1 MKIILLLFLVL
12 LSLQVNSQNSGVKHV
27 VTHRNVTVTT
37 HPSGLRKFP
46 SWAVFPG
53 KEAQIRKILMH
64 VTLGCP
70 DSLPC
75 AHWDY
80 LDHITLL
87 KAGGKNGRNLNYEL
101 GRMLTP
107 YGSIYN
113 KGWSFTWTADVTDF
127 ALELRDSVQIEYA
140 HSGYEPQTAG
150 WSLSIDFEVYQGRP
164 VVNPLS
170 ITPLWFGS
178 FPFGDPKKELKKLL
192 VPIPFIM
199 QKNSFINRIRIQQTG
214 HGMDNPKGCSEF
226 CSRWR
231 DLKMD
236 GVVIDHKNLWKEC
249 GSNPLY
255 PQGGTWIFDRG
266 WWCPGDLQMAD
277 SYDVFSKPGEHSV
290 EIEMEP
296 YAATGNIQ
304 AAENIAS
311 YLIQYSAPLSK
322 NDACIEEIL
331 VPNKKQNYNR
341 MNPACFQPKIVIRNL
356 GSNLLQNL
364 DLIYQTIGKKSRTF
378 HWKGNLNFNQKEEV
392 ILPGDIESTPGE
404 VNNFMVK
411 ITNPN
416 GQSDEWTADNLMV
429 SQFEPP
435 PVLPEKFIVQYLS
448 NNHPKDNSIFILDGK
463 SDTTYLKSPKNV
475 MPQKEYRD
483 TLYLKAGK
491 YEMTLTDSAGNG
503 LEFWYEARQGYGY
516 LRLLDLKGRLLHNF
530 ESDCGNGQFFA
541 FTTSPVFAP
550 DTCNSQFA
558 FVLYPRRTRDSISLD
573 YHSDVKCRME
583 VRITMDGQLV
593 EKHEYQ
599 SVKQGKFFYNV
610 GYLPKGRYILDA
622 IMNWESRFKRRFNIE

>member
-1 MKIILLLFLVL
+1 MKILPLFILIFF
-12 LSLQVNSQNSGVKHV
+12 SLQLKAQNFGVKHF
-27 VTHRNVTVTT
+27 VTHKNVTVTT

-46 SWAVFPG
+46 SWSVFPG
-53 KEAQIRKILMH
+53 KEIQIRKILMH

-87 KAGGKNGRNLNYEL
+87 KTGGRNGRNLNYEL

-113 KGWSFTWTADVTDF
+113 KGWSFMWTVDITDF
-127 ALELRDSVQIEYA
+127 ALQLRDSVQIEYA
-140 HSGYEPQTAG
+140 HSGYEPQTVG
-150 WSLSIDFEVYQGRP
+150 WSLTIDFEVYLGRP
-164 VVNPLS
+164 VVKPIS
-170 ITPLWFGS
+170 IQPLWFGS
-178 FPFGDPKKELKKLL
+178 FPYGDPRKELRKLL
-192 VPIPFIM
+192 APITFKM
-199 QKNSFINRIRIQQTG
+199 EKNSSINRIRIQQTG

-231 DLKMD
+231 DLKVD
-236 GVVIDHKNLWKEC
+236 GVLIDHKNLWKEC

-277 SYDVFSKPGEHSV
+277 TYDVNSKQGEHSV

-296 YAATGNIQ
+296 YTASGNIQ

-311 YLIQYSAPLSK
+311 YLIQYSAPTSK
-322 NDACIEEIL
+322 NDVSIEEIL
-331 VPNKKQNYNR
+331 VPNNKQNFNR
-341 MNPACFQPKIVIRNL
+341 MNPACFHPKIIIRNL
-356 GSNLLQNL
+356 GSNALRNL
-364 DLIYQTIGKKSRTF
+364 DISYQTIGKKTHLF
-378 HWKGNLNFNQKEEV
+378 HWKGNLKFNQSEEV
-392 ILPGDIESTPGE
+392 TLPESIETTADG

-411 ITNPN
+411 LISPN
-416 GQSDEWTADNLMV
+416 GQMDEWTADNLMV
-429 SQFEPP
+429 SHFDTP

-448 NNHPKDNSIFILDGK
+448 NNHPKDNSIFILNSQG
-463 SDTTYLKSPKNV
+463 DTTYLKRPSEVKPH
-475 MPQKEYRD
+475 QEYRD

-491 YEMTLTDSAGNG
+491 YEMTLTDTAGNG
-503 LEFWYEARQGYGY
+503 LEFWYEAKQGYGY

-541 FTTSPVFAP
+541 FTTSPVFTQ
-550 DTCNSQFA
+550 DTCNAQFA
-558 FVLYPRRTRDSISLD
+558 FVLYPRRTSDSISLD
-573 YHSDVKCRME
+573 YHSDIKSKME

-599 SVKQGKFFYNV
+599 SVRQGKFFYNV
-610 GYLPKGRYILDA
+610 GYLPKGRYILEA
-622 IMNWESRFKRRFNIE
+622 IMNGESKFKRRFNIE

>member
-1 MKIILLLFLVL
+1 MKITLLFLTII

-27 VTHRNVTVTT
+27 VSHRNVTVTT
-37 HPSGLRKFP
+37 HPSGLRKFL

-53 KEAQIRKILMH
+53 KQSQIRKILMH

-70 DSLPC
+70 DTLPC

-87 KAGGKNGRNLNYEL
+87 KSGGRNGRNLNYEL

-140 HSGYEPQTAG
+140 HSGYEPQTVG
-150 WSLSIDFEVYQGRP
+150 WSLTIDFEVYQGRP
-164 VVNPLS
+164 VINPLS

-178 FPFGDPKKELKKLL
+178 FPYGDPKKELKKLL
-192 VPIPFIM
+192 VPIPFVM
-199 QKNSFINRIRIQQTG
+199 QKNSSINRIRIQQTG

-231 DLKMD
+231 DIKMD
-236 GVVIDHKNLWKEC
+236 GIVINHQNLWKEC

-266 WWCPGDLQMAD
+266 WWCPGDLQTAD

-296 YAATGNIQ
+296 YTAKENIQ

-311 YLIQYSAPLSK
+311 YLIQYSAPTCK
-322 NDACIEEIL
+322 NDASLEEIL

-341 MNPACFQPKIVIRNL
+341 MNPACFHPIIIIRNL
-356 GSNLLQNL
+356 GSNPLQHL
-364 DLIYQTIGKKSRTF
+364 DVNYQTIGSKIRTF
-378 HWKGNLNFNQKEEV
+378 HWKGNLKFNQKEEV
-392 ILPGDIESTPGE
+392 ILPGDIESMPGE
-404 VNNFMVK
+404 VNNFMVRL
-411 ITNPN
+411 TNPN
-416 GQSDEWTADNLMV
+416 GQIDEWTADNLMV
-429 SQFEPP
+429 SQFDPP
-435 PVLPEKFIVQYLS
+435 TVLPEKFVVQYLS
-448 NNHPKDNSIFILDGK
+448 NNHPKDNSIYIINGK
-463 SDTTYLKSPKNV
+463 GDTTYLKSPDKV
-475 MPQKEYRD
+475 MPHKEYRD

-503 LEFWYEARQGYGY
+503 LEFWYEAKQGYGY

-541 FTTSPVFAP
+541 FMTTPAFVP

-558 FVLYPRRTRDSISLD
+558 FVLYPRRTSDSISLD
-573 YHSDVKCRME
+573 YHADVKCHME

-610 GYLPKGRYILDA
+610 GYLPKGRYILEA
-622 IMNWESRFKRRFNIE
+622 IMNGESRFKRRFNIE